1 MKTRTR
7 TRPIDSEQLFEMMA
21 AFGEDAGPIVNVIT
35 GERYDLRTG
44 MATLE
49 VPDESVELGYALD
62 GGAFIFRTFENQRE
76 ANEFMASREALYG
89 ADRVEFVQAMTS
101 DEFKNATNAR

>member
-49 VPDESVELGYALD
+49 VREESVELGFALD
-62 GGAFIFRTFENQRE
+62 SGSFTFMRFDSQSDADDFIATRLR
-76 ANEFMASREALYG
+76 LYG
-89 ADRVEFVQAMTS
+89 EDRVEFIQA
-101 DEFKNATNAR
+101 EAR